1 MLITKKKLLNY
12 FYWFS
17 FLLLLQA
24 TVAKAQDSSQLI
36 TLETALQKAN
46 ASNEQ
51 IQLANTDIKI
61 ARAAYKQTS
70 AFNLPQ
76 VNFSYA
82 ALSTNNALNAFGFK
96 LQQETVKAADFNPD
110 YLNNPGSRTD
120 FTTKMQVNL
129 PLYNPELTYLRKAA
143 ASKIEIEQFKSER
156 TQDYIAFE
164 IENILL
170 QLQMAYDTRKVL
182 TETLLTANALYQ
194 FTNNRVEEGLLQKSD
209 ALNAKVWISSIESN
223 LAEINGNIRNG
234 SDYLSMFMGEQPGTI
249 YKPAAIAP
257 ASTVDVTGLN
267 IPANRADLQAMKKA
281 LDATSFM
288 IRSSKMKFRPTLNA
302 FGSYQFM
309 DKTATGFNASG
320 YLAGI
325 QLSWNIFN
333 GNAVKNKI
341 ATQVIEKKKI
351 EQEITQIQHK
361 DQVELNKAKRNLE
374 TISYQVKTFQ
384 ASIENA
390 SEALRIL
397 TNRYEQGLVNST
409 DVLLAQTQLSNQQ
422 LQLTKAHYQYNTTLA
437 LIKFLTANKK

>member
-1 MLITKKKLLNY
+1 MLIIKKKLLHY
-12 FYWFS
+12 FYWFTFS
-17 FLLLLQA
+17 FLLQA
-24 TVAKAQDSSQLI
+24 TTANAQDSTQLI
-36 TLETALQKAN
+36 TLETALQKAM

-61 ARAAYKQTS
+61 ARAAYKQTA
-70 AFNLPQ
+70 AFYLPQ
-76 VNFSYA
+76 VNFSYSA
-82 ALSTNNALNAFGFK
+82 MSTNNALNAFGFK
-96 LQQETVKAADFNPD
+96 LQQETVKATDFNPD

-120 FTTKMQVNL
+120 FMTKMQVNL
-129 PLYNPELTYLRKAA
+129 PIYNPELIYLRKAA
-143 ASKIEIEQFKSER
+143 ASKIEIEQFKAER

-164 IENILL
+164 IEKILL
-170 QLQMAYDTRKVL
+170 QLQMAYDTKKVL
-182 TETLLTANALYQ
+182 NESLQTANALYQ

-234 SDYLSMFMGEQPGTI
+234 SDYLSMFMGEQSGTI
-249 YKPAAIAP
+249 YKPAAITTA
-257 ASTVDVTGLN
+257 TTIDITGLS

-281 LDATSFM
+281 IDATSFM

-302 FGSYQFM
+302 FSAYQFN
-309 DKTATGFNASG
+309 DKTATGFNAST

-341 ATQVIEKKKI
+341 ATQSIEKKRI
-351 EQEITQIQHK
+351 EQELTQTQHR

-374 TISYQVKTFQ
+374 TINSQVK
-384 ASIENA
+384 SIRVSVENA
-390 SEALRIL
+390 SEVLRIL

-422 LQLTKAHYQYNTTLA
+422 LQLTQSQYQYNATIA
-437 LIKFLTANKK
+437 HIKFLTANKK